1 MRPVTLLSVL
11 SIAALT
17 GCAST
22 PEEEAPRVA
31 EGGMVPPSTRV
42 VGVKSELDLRTNP
55 TISRHVV
62 TVAGTASEVWTRLVA
77 AYDSLGIP
85 ATTSVPPQGLLGNE
99 GFKVRRKL
107 KDAPLTRYL
116 DCGSTQGG
124 PSAETYEITLA
135 VKTQLVP
142 ANGAITATTMV
153 NATGR
158 PVSISSN
165 DVRCSSTGR
174 LEARIGELIG
184 GVPPQ
189 Q

>member
-1 MRPVTLLSVL
+1 MRHLTLLSTL
-11 SIAALT
+11 SIAALA

-22 PEEEAPRVA
+22 PEDTPRVTD
-31 EGGMVPPSTRV
+31 GGMVLPSTRV

-55 TISRHVV
+55 TISRHVT
-62 TVAGTASEVWTRLVA
+62 TVAGTPAAVWTLLVA
-77 AYDSLGIP
+77 AYDSIGIP
-85 ATTSVPPQGLLGNE
+85 VTTSVPPQGLIGNE

-116 DCGSTQGG
+116 DCGNTQGG

-142 ANGAITATTMV
+142 ADGAVTATTMV

-158 PVSISSN
+158 PVALASN
-165 DVRCSSTGR
+165 DIRCSSTGR
-174 LEARIGELIG
+174 LEARIAQLIG
-184 GVPPQ
+184 GVPPKN
-189 Q
+189 